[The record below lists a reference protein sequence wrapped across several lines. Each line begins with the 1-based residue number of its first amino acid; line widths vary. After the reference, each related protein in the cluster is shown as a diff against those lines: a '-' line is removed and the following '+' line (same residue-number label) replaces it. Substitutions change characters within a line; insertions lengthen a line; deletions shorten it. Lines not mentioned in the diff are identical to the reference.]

1 CSPAGSTIRGVLAL
15 EEQGLRR
22 AVIHAVRAALSSS

>member
-1 CSPAGSTIRGVLAL
+1 TIRGVLAL